1 MFLETRPRV
10 LVVTAHLCECIL
22 RSLSIN
28 IRTLLLIMCFSEY
41 LIHNGHMNE
50 DEARKKFS
58 QIVKAVDY
66 CHQHNIVHRDL
77 KVYTTDAVLYL

>member
-1 MFLETRPRV
+1 
-10 LVVTAHLCECIL
+10 
-22 RSLSIN
+22 
-28 IRTLLLIMCFSEY
+28 
-41 LIHNGHMNE
+41 MNE

-77 KVYTTDAVLYL
+77 KVICSYLLHDVIHTHSGSRYLQIDLDGKALSWKVLFDIFFTVFFFSVHV